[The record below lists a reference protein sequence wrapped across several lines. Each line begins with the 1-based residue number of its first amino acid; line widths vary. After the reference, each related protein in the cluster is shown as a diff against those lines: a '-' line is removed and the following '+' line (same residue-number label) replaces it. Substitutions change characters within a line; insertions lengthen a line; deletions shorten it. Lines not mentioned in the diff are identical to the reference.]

1 MGQRVGNYGD
11 VAIGNRRTKKR
22 KEKKRK
28 EKKRNLHTMST
39 KEDASNTH
47 NGIN

>member
-11 VAIGNRRTKKR
+11 VAIGKSEN

-28 EKKRNLHTMST
+28 EKKFAHD
-39 KEDASNTH
+39 EH
-47 NGIN
+47 